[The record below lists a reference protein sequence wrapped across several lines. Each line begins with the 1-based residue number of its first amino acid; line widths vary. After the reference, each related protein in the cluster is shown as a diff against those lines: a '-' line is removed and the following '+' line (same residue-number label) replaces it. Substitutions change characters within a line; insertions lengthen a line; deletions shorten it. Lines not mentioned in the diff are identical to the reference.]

1 MDVGEEV
8 PIVETGETLG
18 TTTTPGVPLYTNA
31 GPSRP
36 LNASTMLFIGTDD
49 AVRGKLPTKSASGHK
64 LQIQTFPHGDGFRKF
79 YDQGDS
85 SHVVL
90 LLNRN
95 TTRIAEFDDP
105 LGFFFHRIRL
115 GRVSLVFMGEND
127 QENFAALCELDP
139 NIAAVN
145 KAGRVFFWNE
155 LEGTPKQK
163 IDDLTLRI
171 QDNLGLVPAGV
182 QRKAALAPQRKRVLL
197 TEKLA
202 GGPWQLSKLQA
213 LLGALALG
221 AVFFSLLCS
230 FPPIDKHATK
240 PVQITVP
247 GAERWTQEQRDTY
260 LAELRRLEK
269 ERLELSVDRQR
280 VEAVKRKMIE
290 KINDIEDLEKTI
302 NTEKRHIVCTL
313 LDRHNALLQ
322 EYTSADHAEKHIAE
336 LRRDIIRME
345 AARARWSPESRDAIE
360 LERSIAEKKY
370 DMRVWQEG
378 LNELKKIEQELAGSD
393 VFSWSQLPDYC
404 DLPLIAPAH

>member
-1 MDVGEEV
+1 MCVG
-8 PIVETGETLG
+8 G
-18 TTTTPGVPLYTNA
+18 
-31 GPSRP
+31 
-36 LNASTMLFIGTDD
+36 
-49 AVRGKLPTKSASGHK
+49 
-64 LQIQTFPHGDGFRKF
+64 Q
-79 YDQGDS
+79 
-85 SHVVL
+85 
-90 LLNRN
+90 
-95 TTRIAEFDDP
+95 
-105 LGFFFHRIRL
+105 
-115 GRVSLVFMGEND
+115 
-127 QENFAALCELDP
+127 
-139 NIAAVN
+139 
-145 KAGRVFFWNE
+145 
-155 LEGTPKQK
+155 
-163 IDDLTLRI
+163 
-171 QDNLGLVPAGV
+171 
-182 QRKAALAPQRKRVLL
+182 
-197 TEKLA
+197 
-202 GGPWQLSKLQA
+202 
-213 LLGALALG
+213 
-221 AVFFSLLCS
+221 
-230 FPPIDKHATK
+230 

-260 LAELRRLEK
+260 MAELRRLEK
-269 ERLELSVDRQR
+269 ERLELSADRQR

-322 EYTSADHAEKHIAE
+322 EYTSVDHAEKHIAE